1 MNFWITLKCLLLI
14 CFFKEKFS
22 KIVPGILKPW
32 VREWEEKDMLSKENT
47 LLQKDVD
54 ALKAK
59 VSESTQK
66 TSFDVSKL

>member
-1 MNFWITLKCLLLI
+1 
-14 CFFKEKFS
+14 
-22 KIVPGILKPW
+22 
-32 VREWEEKDMLSKENT
+32 MLSKENT

-66 TSFDVSKL
+66 TSFDVSKLQKTVKLLKSNLEKMVNGFNNLDLMLGSQIET